1 MNRLLLGDDQR
12 SFVEALA
19 QLLDAEPGVQV
30 VAAVSRPADAVRA
43 CRSGAVDV
51 AMLTVDG
58 EGSDY
63 LTTGSRLLAANP
75 GLRLV
80 AVAEHH
86 DVATLARAVRAG
98 FRAWVPK
105 TQGVAAL
112 LDAVSAVV
120 RGETHVPPLLLTDL
134 LAHLFRQEHEV
145 RAAEACLAALTARER
160 EVLAAM
166 VDGWSSAEI
175 AEALA
180 ISANTVRTHTQNIF
194 TKLDVH
200 TSLAAVT
207 LARRAGMA

>member
-1 MNRLLLGDDQR
+1 VNRLLLGDDHR
-12 SFVEALA
+12 SFVEGLA
-19 QLLDAEPGVQV
+19 QLLDVEPDVRV

-58 EGSDY
+58 GGNDY
-63 LTTGSRLLAANP
+63 LTTGSRLVATHP

-80 AVAEHH
+80 AVAEHD
-86 DVATLARAVRAG
+86 DVPTLARALRAG

-105 TQGVAAL
+105 TDGVAAL
-112 LDAVSAVV
+112 VRAVSAVV
-120 RGETHVPPLLLTDL
+120 RGETYVPPLLLTDL
-134 LAHLFRQEHEV
+134 LTHLFRQEDEV
-145 RAAEACLAALTARER
+145 RAAQGCLAALTARER

-166 VDGWSSAEI
+166 VEGWSSAEI
-175 AEALA
+175 AAEL
-180 ISANTVRTHTQNIF
+180 SVSVNTVRTHTQNIF

-207 LARRAGMA
+207 LARRAGVP